1 MADVFVRT
9 PAGEILQGPEENLA
23 QLQASVPGAT
33 PLTQAEADA
42 ELAKARMR
50 TEESGL
56 AGAAKQTIASVI
68 EGGTALPVAQMLER
82 KAARLFAKP
91 GEEDRAET
99 EAVER
104 MRIREQEQQAAA
116 VAGQA
121 IGFGAA
127 ALIPGA
133 GEAVG
138 AARAARLATAP
149 ARGIMALGTKAAEK
163 AGARVAEEGLKRSI
177 AQGVARGATEGLA
190 LGAGQVAKAAALNE
204 DITPELLTERLV
216 GGALLGGAG
225 GALFEGLGAAA
236 AKAAEKVGAESVG
249 TMLGGAAGGYVGGI
263 PGAVGGAYLGK
274 KAGAF
279 IAKSAAAG
287 ERAAIREL
295 ADREARATADA
306 TGKVTRRDMT
316 AAERRAVLDAD
327 QEELLNRQALREEE
341 LGGGLNS
348 AEDELQRQRRA
359 ELERMQRENFA
370 VAEDMAPRVE
380 ALGKMMQDETSELG
394 QRAVRMLA
402 TARKDVDDVARTIGD
417 FRDGLLAKV
426 MKGHQA
432 SYEGMT
438 GPAKIRQVRKLA
450 AELPA
455 EEAASY
461 VGIARDRI
469 SEELTTFA
477 DALER
482 DVANFPGIK
491 GAFTKQVEQL
501 RRAATGV
508 QRVAFEEEPTRAL
521 AEIHNLGDRAKREL
535 DRVLAKGPGGTATL
549 DERDFFRRLRRE
561 DGATGL
567 RSALTDES
575 IFGEGIAALQSE
587 VNQGWRKGLNELIDT
602 SRRYMREGLDPNEI
616 DPYLVDQ
623 IVDPAKVIPAIKAIG
638 TPEQAAN
645 LETLRRF
652 VESQKRLQRIA
663 AERFDL
669 TATQRKRVMDGLE
682 ALDKM
687 GSELQRASNASR
699 ALEAARFVKEDAM
712 EQVKLA
718 AAGKIPGIGQA
729 VTMLLDLER
738 RATME
743 RALSGL
749 VGDADKRINDAVKGF
764 IRGAERPGRFVAEAA
779 RGAAVEASAKPAP
792 QIKPKEA
799 IAKELSTTAPRET
812 REQLAKEALKQIA
825 TVTAV
830 VGTPGAL
837 DAFAFAGTGPMQFTS
852 DPRLATSVANASA
865 RAMAFLYAKRP
876 PTFEADT
883 LQPELV
889 ARQLSDGQLATWRAY
904 VTTAAK
910 PLTVLDDLQR
920 GTVRREQVETLRA
933 LYPALYSSIQS
944 RVLDELHTTRA
955 QISFP
960 QRVLLFTLFGSAT
973 DPSLRPQNIAAIQAS
988 FQPAQPAPSGAPRAT
1003 PGKVR
1008 GSFAADLR
1016 TSTESLSARGNLP

>member
-1 MADVFVRT
+1 MATVYART
-9 PAGEILQGPEENLA
+9 PDGQLLQGPEENLA
-23 QLQASVPGAT
+23 QLQASVPGAV

-50 TEESGL
+50 EEEGGL
-56 AGAAKQTIASVI
+56 TGAAKQFVASAL
-68 EGGTALPVAQMLER
+68 EGGTMVPIAQGLER
-82 KAARLFAKP
+82 AYGYITG
-91 GEEDRAET
+91 GEKGQQ
-99 EAVER
+99 EAIER

-116 VAGQA
+116 FAGSA
-121 IGFGAA
+121 VGFGAGVLTGA
-127 ALIPGA
+127 AETGGL
-133 GEAVG
+133 
-138 AARAARLATAP
+138 ARAATVG
-149 ARGIMALGTKAAEK
+149 ARGVMGLGARAAEK
-163 AGARVAEEGLKRSI
+163 ATARMAEDSLKRAI
-177 AQGVARGATEGLA
+177 VGAAARGAAEGAA
-190 LGAGQVAKAAALNE
+190 LGVGQAAKEAVLGE
-204 DITPELLTERLV
+204 DLSIDLV
-216 GGALLGGAG
+216 TNHLVTGALLGAG
-225 GALFEGLGAAA
+225 GGLLFEGLGSAA
-236 AKAAEKVGAESVG
+236 AKASEKIGAESVG
-249 TMLGGAAGGYVGGI
+249 TMLGAGLGGAMGGI
-263 PGAVGGAYLGK
+263 PGAIGGGIVGK

-279 IAKSAAAG
+279 LGRSAAAG
-287 ERAAIREL
+287 ERAAIQEL
-295 ADREARATADA
+295 ADREASAEAAA
-306 TGKVTRRDMT
+306 TGKVARRDMS

-341 LGGGLNS
+341 LGGGLDS
-348 AEDELQRQRRA
+348 AEAELQRQRRA

-370 VAEDMAPRVE
+370 AAEDMAPRVE
-380 ALGKMMQDETSELG
+380 ELGRMMQDETSELG
-394 QRAVRMLA
+394 QQAVRMLA

-438 GPAKIRQVRKLA
+438 GAAKIKQVRKLA

-455 EEAASY
+455 EEAAAY
-461 VGIARDRI
+461 VGVARDRI
-469 SEELTTFA
+469 TEELSTFA

-482 DVANFPGIK
+482 DVAGFPGIK

-501 RRAATGV
+501 RKAATGV
-508 QRVAFEEEPTRAL
+508 QRVAFEQEPAKAL

-567 RSALTDES
+567 RSALTDEA

-587 VNQGWRKGLNELIDT
+587 VNQGWRKGINELVDT
-602 SRRYMREGLDPNEI
+602 SRRYMREGLDPNDL

-687 GSELQRASNASR
+687 GNELQRASNASR
-699 ALEAARFVKEDAM
+699 ALEAAKFIKEDAM
-712 EQVKLA
+712 EQVKLGI
-718 AAGKIPGIGQA
+718 AGKIPGIGQA
-729 VTMLLDLER
+729 VTAMLELER

-749 VGDADKRINDAVKGF
+749 VGNADKRINDAVKAF
-764 IRGAERPGRFVAEAA
+764 VRGAERPGRIIAEAA
-779 RGAAVEASAKPAP
+779 RGAAVEAGTKPAP
-792 QIKPKEA
+792 QIQPKEA
-799 IAKELSTTAPRET
+799 VAKELATAAPKET
-812 REQLAKEALKQIA
+812 REAMAKEALKQIA

-830 VGTPGAL
+830 AGTPGAL
-837 DAFAFAGTGPMQFTS
+837 DAFAFAGTGPMQFTT

-865 RAMAFLYAKRP
+865 RAMTFLYAKRP
-876 PTFEADT
+876 PTFESDT
-883 LQPELV
+883 LQPNLV
-889 ARQLSDGQLATWRAY
+889 ARQLSDGQLSTWRAY
-904 VTTAAK
+904 ATTAAQ
-910 PLTVLDDLQR
+910 PLSVLDDLQR

-933 LYPALYSSIQS
+933 LYPAIYSSIQS
-944 RVLDELHTTRA
+944 KILDELHTSRA
-955 QISFP
+955 QISFN
-960 QRVLLFTLFGSAT
+960 QRVLLFQLFGSAT
-973 DPSLRPQNIAAIQAS
+973 DPTLKPQSIAAIQAS

-1003 PGKVR
+1003 PGRVR
-1008 GSFAADLR
+1008 GSFADDLR

>member
-1 MADVFVRT
+1 MATVYART
-9 PAGEILQGPEENLA
+9 PDGQLLQGPEENLA
-23 QLQASVPGAT
+23 QLQASVPGAV

-50 TEESGL
+50 EEEGGL
-56 AGAAKQTIASVI
+56 TGAAKQFVASAL
-68 EGGTALPVAQMLER
+68 EGGTMVPIAQGLER
-82 KAARLFAKP
+82 AYGYITG
-91 GEEDRAET
+91 GEKGQQ
-99 EAVER
+99 EAIER

-116 VAGQA
+116 FAGSA
-121 IGFGAA
+121 LGFGA
-127 ALIPGA
+127 G
-133 GEAVG
+133 VFTG
-138 AARAARLATAP
+138 AAETGALARVGTAG
-149 ARGIMALGTKAAEK
+149 ARKVMEYGAKAAEK
-163 AGARVAEEGLKRSI
+163 ATARMAEDSLKRAI
-177 AQGVARGATEGLA
+177 KGAAARGATEGAL
-190 LGAGQVAKAAALNE
+190 LGAGQLTKDLVLDENITFELVA
-204 DITPELLTERLV
+204 ERLL

-225 GALFEGLGAAA
+225 GAAFEGLGAAA
-236 AKAAEKVGAESVG
+236 AKAAQKVGAESVG
-249 TMLGGAAGGYVGGI
+249 AMVGAGLGGAMGGI
-263 PGAVGGAYLGK
+263 PGAIGGGIVGK

-279 IAKSAAAG
+279 LGRSAAAG
-287 ERAAIREL
+287 ERAAIQEL
-295 ADREARATADA
+295 ADREASAEAAA

-327 QEELLNRQALREEE
+327 QEELLAREALREEE
-341 LGGGLNS
+341 LGGGLDS
-348 AEDELQRQRRA
+348 AEAELQRQRRA

-380 ALGKMMQDETSELG
+380 ELGRMMQDETSELG
-394 QRAVRMLA
+394 QQAVRMLA
-402 TARKDVDDVARTIGD
+402 TARKDVEDVARTIGD

-438 GPAKIRQVRKLA
+438 GAAKIKQVRKLA

-455 EEAASY
+455 EEAAAY
-461 VGIARDRI
+461 VGVARDRI
-469 SEELTTFA
+469 TEELSTFA

-482 DVANFPGIK
+482 DVAGFPGIK

-501 RRAATGV
+501 RKAATGV
-508 QRVAFEEEPTRAL
+508 QRVAFEQEPAKAL

-567 RSALTDES
+567 RSALTDEA

-587 VNQGWRKGLNELIDT
+587 VNQGWRKGINELVDT
-602 SRRYMREGLDPNEI
+602 SRRYMREGLDPNDL

-687 GSELQRASNASR
+687 GNELQRASNASR
-699 ALEAARFVKEDAM
+699 ALEAAKFIKEDAM
-712 EQVKLA
+712 EQVKLGI
-718 AAGKIPGIGQA
+718 AGKIPGIGQA
-729 VTMLLDLER
+729 VTAMLELER

-749 VGDADKRINDAVKGF
+749 VGNADKRINDAVKAF
-764 IRGAERPGRFVAEAA
+764 VRGAERPGRIIAEAA
-779 RGAAVEASAKPAP
+779 RGAAVEAGTKPAP
-792 QIKPKEA
+792 QIQPKEA
-799 IAKELSTTAPRET
+799 VAKELATAAPKET
-812 REQLAKEALKQIA
+812 REAMAKEALKQIA

-830 VGTPGAL
+830 AGTPGAL
-837 DAFAFAGTGPMQFTS
+837 DAFAFAGTGPMQFTT

-865 RAMAFLYAKRP
+865 RAMTFLYAKRP
-876 PTFEADT
+876 PTFESDT
-883 LQPELV
+883 LQPNLV
-889 ARQLSDGQLATWRAY
+889 ARQLSDGQLSTWRAY
-904 VTTAAK
+904 ATTAAQ
-910 PLTVLDDLQR
+910 PLSVLDDLQR

-933 LYPALYSSIQS
+933 LYPAIYSSIQS
-944 RVLDELHTTRA
+944 KILDELHTSRA
-955 QISFP
+955 QISFN
-960 QRVLLFTLFGSAT
+960 QRVLLFQLFGSAT
-973 DPSLRPQNIAAIQAS
+973 DPTLKPQSIAAIQAS

-1003 PGKVR
+1003 PGRVR